1 MECWAKTHYSNTPSF
16 QHSRSFLMADKI
28 RFIYK
33 AT

>member
-1 MECWAKTHYSNTPSF
+1 MEHWVENPILHYSNTPVFS
-16 QHSRSFLMADKI
+16 MADKI

>member
-1 MECWAKTHYSNTPSF
+1 MECWAKTHCSITPTLQVSD
-16 QHSRSFLMADKI
+16 MADKI